1 MLKYPYLI
9 AWSLL
14 FAILISTTTSF
25 IPVNFVGSSFIIHH
39 HDITTNNLLMA
50 DSATEISDASTIHHK
65 RNIIVLCHN
74 VSQDTADG
82 IFDVNNLLKGR
93 IDVLARCITSSLWIS
108 NNIRSDTT
116 VYLMLCPHNITI
128 EVRGSCMRSLTPDER
143 TTALYLQRTLWS
155 DNSYSTLNNTTFK
168 TPQKRY
174 TTYPQS
180 TQMTDEKKIRMEVK
194 GRNKLIDRIRTA
206 HKRKKPLQGFILHRN
221 DTLQARL
228 EQIVNEDDEHTVYML
243 SETGDLLWDVLEES
257 NSKLTPKTNNGH
269 RRSRRT
275 TTLILGNQIGY
286 SADDESLLLQ
296 SPIVQ
301 EVSLG
306 PLSLLT
312 SQCITITHHYLDRY
326 ESL

>member
-1 MLKYPYLI
+1 
-9 AWSLL
+9 
-14 FAILISTTTSF
+14 
-25 IPVNFVGSSFIIHH
+25 
-39 HDITTNNLLMA
+39 MA
-50 DSATEISDASTIHHK
+50 DDSTTEISDASTTQ

-74 VSQDTADG
+74 VSQDTAEG

-93 IDVLARCITSSLWIS
+93 IDVLARCITSSLWTS

-116 VYLMLCPHNITI
+116 VYLMLFPHNITV

-155 DNSYSTLNNTTFK
+155 DGDSYSASNNTTLP
-168 TPQKRY
+168 TQQRRY
-174 TTYPQS
+174 TYQYS
-180 TQMTDEKKIRMEVK
+180 TQMSDEKKIWMEVK

-206 HKRKKPLQGFILHRN
+206 HKGKKPLQGFSLHYN
-221 DTLQARL
+221 DSLQARL
-228 EQIVNEDDEHTVYML
+228 KQIVDNEDDDHTVYML

-257 NSKLTPKTNNGH
+257 NSNNGH
-269 RRSRRT
+269 RRGRRV

-301 EVSLG
+301 KVSLG

-326 ESL
+326 G

>member
-1 MLKYPYLI
+1 
-9 AWSLL
+9 
-14 FAILISTTTSF
+14 
-25 IPVNFVGSSFIIHH
+25 
-39 HDITTNNLLMA
+39 MA
-50 DSATEISDASTIHHK
+50 DDDSATEISDTSSAINHQ

-93 IDVLARCITSSLWIS
+93 IDVLTRCITSSLWRS

-116 VYLMLCPHNITI
+116 VYLLLFPHNITVQ
-128 EVRGSCMRSLTPDER
+128 VRGSCMRSLTPDER
-143 TTALYLQRTLWS
+143 TTALYLQRTLWRDSYS
-155 DNSYSTLNNTTFK
+155 DNTTLT
-168 TPQKRY
+168 TPQKRN
-174 TTYPQS
+174 TTNQQS
-180 TQMTDEKKIRMEVK
+180 TQMSDEKKIRMEVK

-206 HKRKKPLQGFILHRN
+206 HKRKKPLQGFISHRN

-243 SETGDLLWDVLEES
+243 SETGDLLWDVLEE
-257 NSKLTPKTNNGH
+257 NTKLTAKKNNGQG
-269 RRSRRT
+269 RSRRT
-275 TTLILGNQIGY
+275 ITLILGNQVGY
-286 SADDESLLLQ
+286 SADDENLLLQ

>member
-1 MLKYPYLI
+1 
-9 AWSLL
+9 
-14 FAILISTTTSF
+14 
-25 IPVNFVGSSFIIHH
+25 
-39 HDITTNNLLMA
+39 MA
-50 DSATEISDASTIHHK
+50 DDSTTEISDTSTIHHK

-74 VSQDTADG
+74 ASQDTADG
-82 IFDVNNLLKGR
+82 IFDINNLLKGR
-93 IDVLARCITSSLWIS
+93 IDVLARCITSSLWRS
-108 NNIRSDTT
+108 NSIRTGTT
-116 VYLMLCPHNITI
+116 VYLMLSPHNITV

-155 DNSYSTLNNTTFK
+155 DDSYSTSNNTTSLQM
-168 TPQKRY
+168 PQKRH
-174 TTYPQS
+174 TNQQS
-180 TQMTDEKKIRMEVK
+180 TQMSNEKKIRMEVK

-206 HKRKKPLQGFILHRN
+206 HKRKKPLPGFFLHYN
-221 DTLQARL
+221 ETLQSRL
-228 EQIVNEDDEHTVYML
+228 QQIVDNEDDEHTVYML
-243 SETGDLLWDVLEES
+243 SETGDLLWDVLDER
-257 NSKLTPKTNNGH
+257 NTKLTAKTNNGQ

-326 ESL
+326 IGGVG